1 MQKSDYWKGLVMIMN
16 KNCNIVRDL
25 IPLYSDNTVSDESRK
40 FIEEHCRTCDECN
53 RILSLSKTEI
63 DKTAHLDD
71 EINSVWKSIEKQNK
85 KKRIIKVS
93 IAAILVTVLIP
104 LIIIG
109 ANYMYGADNTDTAKS
124 PYFSDEMLNEFDKGY
139 SQSDQKKLE
148 PLLNDIKNVIDFNGE
163 YETAK
168 GKFGELAYY
177 SYDRVEGDYTV
188 KAKVE
193 LNSAKLYTDTGYMWI
208 EYTKDLY
215 TEDGTFWMT
224 TEPVKS
230 RITVINKDGEWTAV
244 NIQSEQ

>member
-25 IPLYSDNTVSDESRK
+25 IPLYSDNTASDESRK

-85 KKRIIKVS
+85 KKRIIKVA

-104 LIIIG
+104 LIIIV
-109 ANYMYGADNTDTAKS
+109 ANYMYGADNTGTAKS

-139 SQSDQKKLE
+139 SQSDQKQLE
-148 PLLNDIKNVIDFNGE
+148 PLLNDIKNVIDFSGE
-163 YETAK
+163 YTQRTEL
-168 GKFGELAYY
+168 FG
-177 SYDRVEGDYTV
+177 
-188 KAKVE
+188 
-193 LNSAKLYTDTGYMWI
+193 
-208 EYTKDLY
+208 
-215 TEDGTFWMT
+215 
-224 TEPVKS
+224 
-230 RITVINKDGEWTAV
+230 
-244 NIQSEQ
+244 